1 MTNESVFI
9 AVSQIKV
16 NTAVHLLQE
25 AGINA
30 HVINKMDSAHANLF
44 GVIQIIV
51 PKDVEA
57 KAREILIEAEIL

>member
-1 MTNESVFI
+1 MSDETVFI

-16 NTAVHLLQE
+16 NTAVHLLTE

-51 PKDVEA
+51 PKEDEV
-57 KAREILIEAEIL
+57 KARELLVEAEIL

>member
-1 MTNESVFI
+1 MTNETVFI

-51 PKDVEA
+51 PSDVEA
-57 KAREILIEAEIL
+57 KAREILVEAEIL

>member
-1 MTNESVFI
+1 MTNESVFL